1 MRLCLNVCIC
11 VCVHTHPHSCLRERE
26 DFCFFCVF
34 TPFRGRREACAM
46 GQSLESTGQCLLSP
60 QVLGSAFSSGPTCL
74 LVPAGLSGPHHS
86 ADRGKNWL
94 WGLQATAHL
103 WTSLPLMVLR
113 WEVPLCSVL
122 QVPGHFLSTSPAAV
136 WAPSG

>member
-1 MRLCLNVCIC
+1 MGRSLLFCEFALSTIFVLGGSEKWLASE
-11 VCVHTHPHSCLRERE
+11 VSCLELGPKREM
-26 DFCFFCVF
+26 
-34 TPFRGRREACAM
+34 GR
-46 GQSLESTGQCLLSP
+46 LVLP

-136 WAPSG
+136 LAPSG